1 MVWGNAASS
10 SCWALVA
17 ALVILP
23 ALATAELHI
32 LSPRPREMFVRLPV
46 PVLVHIS
53 GDMAED
59 TDIRV
64 LLHVDGVLVRAWHP
78 SRHVRFRC
86 KAMDVNHVSLRQVFD
101 GCSK

>member
-1 MVWGNAASS
+1 VSS
-10 SCWALVA
+10 PCWALVA
-17 ALVILP
+17 ALVLLP

-64 LLHVDGVLVRAWHP
+64 LLHVDGALVRAW
-78 SRHVRFRC
+78 RHSPPWRQPRG
-86 KAMDVNHVSLRQVFD
+86 KSIVSLVNSHTSTT
-101 GCSK
+101 SKR